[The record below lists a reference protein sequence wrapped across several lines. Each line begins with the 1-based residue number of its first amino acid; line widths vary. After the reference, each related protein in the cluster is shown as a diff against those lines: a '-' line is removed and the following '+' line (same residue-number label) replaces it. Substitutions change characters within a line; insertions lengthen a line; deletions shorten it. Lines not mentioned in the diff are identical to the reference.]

1 MTHFSFSLKHSLW
14 CVLLKENI
22 LESWRAVVGG
32 LWVRCWRRVSTYR
45 QIISVVFALCWR
57 LAGASPF
64 SICHPLLFSPWKQ
77 GSLVCVV
84 GDGGW
89 LVLVFISDAA
99 SGLSLGW
106 LWEPG
111 GRCAKSKSNLP
122 AWKCTVS
129 SRCLMI
135 ICLPLFLLGGVGV
148 SELLF
153 NWRTITWPTRI
164 QERLKKWPSG
174 LNNTILFFGGD
185 FLAAH
190 VFWKLLE

>member
-1 MTHFSFSLKHSLW
+1 MCSPQRKYLRELTCSGGWTMGEVLEKGFHVQTDHFSGF
-14 CVLLKENI
+14 CFVLE
-22 LESWRAVVGG
+22 
-32 LWVRCWRRVSTYR
+32 VSRHKSCFY
-45 QIISVVFALCWR
+45 
-57 LAGASPF
+57 P
-64 SICHPLLFSPWKQ
+64 PPPPFSPWKQ

-84 GDGGW
+84 GDSGW

-99 SGLSLGW
+99 SGLNLGW

-148 SELLF
+148 NELLF

-174 LNNTILFFGGD
+174 LNNMILFFGGD